1 MKTDGA
7 SGSHMTR
14 RSKLA
19 WRMPGLLLLA
29 GMVTGCWP
37 AEPGAAP
44 PGSATLDAS
53 VSACTPLV
61 NAWPVSRR
69 VEQLLMVAGQFSE
82 LGASKP
88 MAAAGVGGFVLFGQP
103 AAGSGPT
110 IGSGIAALDASA
122 SAHGQIV
129 PWMSTDEEGGPI
141 ARLSKVIGT
150 LPSPRQMAAEWTPT
164 QVRSAMTIHGSAM
177 KSLGVTMDLAPVLDT
192 ASPADPVA
200 GESYRSFSENSGVAA
215 SYGLAYAKGLRAAG
229 VVPVAKHFPGLGHA
243 SANTDN
249 GPATDPPSR
258 SSRPMTSSHLSRL
271 RWPGFPW

>member
-192 ASPADPVA
+192 ASPPTRWPAKATGPLARTVGWPPA
-200 GESYRSFSENSGVAA
+200 TASPTPRGCELPGSYRWRSTFPAWGTPAPTPTTDRPPIPPLAA
-215 SYGLAYAKGLRAAG
+215 R
-229 VVPVAKHFPGLGHA
+229 
-243 SANTDN
+243 D
-249 GPATDPPSR
+249 R
-258 SSRPMTSSHLSRL
+258 
-271 RWPGFPW
+271 